1 MFGYIPTGRFD
12 LTDEET
18 EGVPLVRTKQRA
30 YMIAV
35 WAGPWGAHQFFLGN
49 TLGGLAHWLV
59 LGTLVGFPSSMGFW
73 TGFPLALLLNI
84 GTWLLPYIP
93 WPPWIKMTRGFGAR
107 HLHNMLIVCSGS
119 ARCRCGV
126 LIFGRSTERPSRG
139 IWHRTGPSFVY
150 SLSFSTLKS
159 KHTIVFSYSENC
171 QIRDGWLGR

>member
-84 GTWLLPYIP
+84 GTWL
-93 WPPWIKMTRGFGAR
+93 FA
-107 HLHNMLIVCSGS
+107 
-119 ARCRCGV
+119 
-126 LIFGRSTERPSRG
+126 
-139 IWHRTGPSFVY
+139 VY
-150 SLSFSTLKS
+150 SMATMDEDDPRLRGQTSAQYVDRMLWFCKVSLWGVDFWK
-159 KHTIVFSYSENC
+159 KHRETQS
-171 QIRDGWLGR
+171 RDLA